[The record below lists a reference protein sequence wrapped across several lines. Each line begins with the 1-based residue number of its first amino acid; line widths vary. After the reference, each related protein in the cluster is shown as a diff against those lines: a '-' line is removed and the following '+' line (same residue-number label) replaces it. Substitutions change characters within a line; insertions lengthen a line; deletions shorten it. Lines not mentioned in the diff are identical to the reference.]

1 MVSLWGRCWGEAGVR
16 PSVRPSAVS
25 SQEDE
30 TSRRLIWEKN
40 LRYINAHNAE
50 HALGRHSFQ
59 LAMNHLGDLVSGAG
73 GQQWGQGV
81 GKQWGSN
88 GDRWG
93 QLGQQWGWRWGQRW
107 GQQWGQRWGRCGVA
121 VGTAAAPF
129 GAAEPQ
135 GRPPP
140 PLSTPRPV
148 RRW

>member
-16 PSVRPSAVS
+16 PSVRPSAVL

-30 TSRRLIWEKN
+30 ISRRLIWEKN

-93 QLGQQWGWRWGQRW
+93 QLGQQWGQWWRQRW
-107 GQQWGQRWGRCGVA
+107 GLVTA
-121 VGTAAAPF
+121 VGTAVGTEM
-129 GAAEPQ
+129 GAAMGTAE
-135 GRPPP
+135 GAMWGSGGDGSGA
-140 PLSTPRPV
+140 L
-148 RRW
+148 WCC